1 MRKWSHLWIFFEPP
15 TPSLVE
21 LQYVALTEI
30 LAWCQPCI
38 MTNADDRINI
48 FSPEI
53 SWIAQKWLKISYFQV
68 VLLLVNF
75 YFHMLQGDY
84 FYLPWNSGAINCR
97 FMMRFVNFFWLIHHC
112 LALNCTCLCTFNT
125 LIGGNLSNFCFEFV
139 DIITTDQSFKLKFQ
153 LSLSLSASTISEKI
167 LISNCMC
174 VLVYILCV
182 FLLPY
187 VLFVYF
193 RIVKSLE
200 LWPRR
205 FVALLT
211 TKHSFSFFFFFG
223 GGGWWLRL
231 KTILVY
237 IFLVQ
242 KRLTIGV
249 VEFLGFWSW
258 VNHHECTMTHSPYY
272 FSSVTWILLL
282 NSPG

>member
-15 TPSLVE
+15 TPSLAE

-97 FMMRFVNFFWLIHHC
+97 FMMQFVNFFWLIHHC

-139 DIITTDQSFKLKFQ
+139 DIITTDQNFKLKFQ
-153 LSLSLSASTISEKI
+153 LSLSL
-167 LISNCMC
+167 
-174 VLVYILCV
+174 
-182 FLLPY
+182 
-187 VLFVYF
+187 
-193 RIVKSLE
+193 
-200 LWPRR
+200 
-205 FVALLT
+205 
-211 TKHSFSFFFFFG
+211 
-223 GGGWWLRL
+223 
-231 KTILVY
+231 
-237 IFLVQ
+237 
-242 KRLTIGV
+242 
-249 VEFLGFWSW
+249 
-258 VNHHECTMTHSPYY
+258 
-272 FSSVTWILLL
+272 
-282 NSPG
+282 